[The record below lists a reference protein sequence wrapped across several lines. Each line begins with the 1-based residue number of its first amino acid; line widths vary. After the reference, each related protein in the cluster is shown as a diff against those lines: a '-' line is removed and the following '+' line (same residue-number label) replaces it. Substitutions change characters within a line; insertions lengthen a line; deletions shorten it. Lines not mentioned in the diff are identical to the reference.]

1 MSRRSANSEQL
12 RDTFGGTSHG
22 ERRRLLQDFIDR
34 QSQAV
39 GRTQDWGHSGINRD
53 PENVNV

>member
-1 MSRRSANSEQL
+1 LSESPIVELEQL

-34 QSQAV
+34 QAV
-39 GRTQDWGHSGINRD
+39 GRAR
-53 PENVNV
+53 